1 MLEVAMNF
9 FMASIQI
16 SCGSVESTPKSATGN
31 LKTFENLAV
40 FSLSISHLKAP

>member
-1 MLEVAMNF
+1 MNF
-9 FMASIQI
+9 FMASIQDFLWQ
-16 SCGSVESTPKSATGN
+16 CGVDSKSATGN